1 VPDPRRPLPPDRPDP
16 AALLIDAVIQRQQP
30 LALRLAQQWVHRR
43 GWTSFAEFV
52 HGVLLRSCGE
62 DGIAWLQ
69 QGLGRVRT
77 AVDSAPAAA
86 ANTTVPPQ
94 ASAPLQQLI
103 REALSEAVAPLRDTG
118 TATSSAPKGVAPA
131 GVLQPENDPW
141 QLPELITPQ
150 TLATDKPAVASP
162 APPPANLAG
171 LRAWLHSDAA

>member
-1 VPDPRRPLPPDRPDP
+1 MPDPRRPLPPDRPDP

-86 ANTTVPPQ
+86 ANTTVPP
-94 ASAPLQQLI
+94 
-103 REALSEAVAPLRDTG
+103 
-118 TATSSAPKGVAPA
+118 KGVAPA

>member
-86 ANTTVPPQ
+86 ANTTVPP
-94 ASAPLQQLI
+94 
-103 REALSEAVAPLRDTG
+103 
-118 TATSSAPKGVAPA
+118 KGVAPA

>member
-1 VPDPRRPLPPDRPDP
+1 MPDPRRPLPPDRPDP

-86 ANTTVPPQ
+86 ANTTVPP
-94 ASAPLQQLI
+94 
-103 REALSEAVAPLRDTG
+103 
-118 TATSSAPKGVAPA
+118 KGVAPA

-162 APPPANLAG
+162 APP
-171 LRAWLHSDAA
+171 